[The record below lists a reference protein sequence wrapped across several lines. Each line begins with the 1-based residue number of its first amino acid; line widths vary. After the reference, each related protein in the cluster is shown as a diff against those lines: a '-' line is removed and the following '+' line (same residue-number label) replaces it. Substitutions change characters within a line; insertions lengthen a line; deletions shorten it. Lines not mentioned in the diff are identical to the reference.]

1 MKISAQLD
9 YACRVLAELG
19 RLHGSGAPA
28 RGEHLAE
35 VEAVPPPFLAQ
46 ILQKLRHGGLIVSRR
61 GVQGGYALARPP
73 GEISVLDILIAVE
86 GQALQLSSK
95 AEGRSGRRVRQV
107 WRDLGT
113 VIEERLRTTTLEPLV
128 AREAAEMYYI

>member
-1 MKISAQLD
+1 M
-9 YACRVLAELG
+9 
-19 RLHGSGAPA
+19 
-28 RGEHLAE
+28 
-35 VEAVPPPFLAQ
+35 
-46 ILQKLRHGGLIVSRR
+46 
-61 GVQGGYALARPP
+61 QGGYALARPP

-113 VIEERLRTTTLEPLV
+113 VIEERLRTTTLEQLV

>member
-28 RGEHLAE
+28 HGDHLDE
-35 VEAVPPPFLAQ
+35 VEAVPPQFLAQ
-46 ILQKLRHGGLIVSRR
+46 ILQKLRHAGLIVSRR
-61 GVQGGYALARPP
+61 GVQGGYTLARPP
-73 GEISVLDILIAVE
+73 AEISVLDILVAVE
-86 GQALQLSSK
+86 GQALQLSGN
-95 AEGRSGRRVRQV
+95 AEGRSGRRVRTV
-107 WRDLGT
+107 WTDLGG
-113 VIEERLRTTTLEPLV
+113 VIEARLRATTLDQLV

>member
-19 RLHGSGAPA
+19 RLHGGGAPA

-46 ILQKLRHGGLIVSRR
+46 ILQKLRHAGLIVSRR

-73 GEISVLDILIAVE
+73 AEISVLDILVAVE
-86 GQALQLSSK
+86 GQALQLSGNS
-95 AEGRSGRRVRQV
+95 EGRSGRRVRQV
-107 WRDLGT
+107 WIELGAE
-113 VIEERLRTTTLEPLV
+113 IEARLRATTLDQLV

>member
-19 RLHGSGAPA
+19 RLHGSGTPA

-46 ILQKLRHGGLIVSRR
+46 ILQKLRHAGLIVSRR
-61 GVQGGYALARPP
+61 GIQGGYALARPP
-73 GEISVLDILIAVE
+73 AEISVLDILMAVE
-86 GQALQLSSK
+86 GQALQLGGS

-107 WRDLGT
+107 WIELGA
-113 VIEERLRTTTLEPLV
+113 VMEARLRSTTLDQLV